1 MILKAM
7 KNDFDYIPESELNK
21 VLENQI
27 NEGAFLNG
35 NSFDFNFIH
44 DEEKDIIHLCNNN
57 LEKKEYLGIKYYY
70 YAYYFTKYTPS
81 TIRTKFIQ
89 TLRFHQEGDKEV
101 ERFISSAIEKLD
113 KEIVLPLY
121 DAIIVPES
129 KSNLAREISIEAYKY
144 ACPNG
149 GVYTFELIKDLPS
162 RINFDYES
170 FTNQVLNGF
179 INGKPRYTE
188 KEKEEVL
195 CIIENLINDIH
206 KLDYFSIAR
215 NIKNKKYE
223 PFITNY
229 LKFASDREESAYKAI
244 TISNV
249 LIIDD
254 IATSGTTLQQ
264 ILKAI
269 RTINNT
275 KEITIF
281 TLIGKKD
288 LS

>member
-1 MILKAM
+1 M
-7 KNDFDYIPESELNK
+7 KDKIDSIIESEIKKELK
-21 VLENQI
+21 NQI
-27 NEGAFLNG
+27 NEGVSFNG

-44 DEEKDIIHLCNNN
+44 DDEKDIIHLCNNN
-57 LEKKEYLGIKYYY
+57 LEKKECMGIKYYY

-81 TIRTKFIQ
+81 TIRTKFLQ
-89 TLRFHQEGDKEV
+89 TLKFHQEGDKEV

-144 ACPNG
+144 ARPN

-170 FTNQVLNGF
+170 FTYQVLNGF

-195 CIIENLINDIH
+195 SIIENLINDIH

-215 NIKNKKYE
+215 NIKNKKYK

-229 LKFASDREESAYKAI
+229 LKFASDREERAYKAI
-244 TISNV
+244 TKSNV

-264 ILKAI
+264 ILKTI
-269 RTINNT
+269 RTINDTND
-275 KEITIF
+275 ITIF
-281 TLIGKKD
+281 TLIGKND